1 MKIRRTAI
9 KGNLY
14 LGMFLS
20 LMTFVYPADT
30 FPQSC
35 AIGWYAF
42 DMGFA
47 LPSSV
52 NTIIKSAAGQTF
64 VGFSAQGNVL
74 TESGFLVDT
83 LYRGQIMSVD
93 KEDGEAYPL
102 TYSLGQNYPNP
113 FNPQTVIT
121 FTLPKP
127 EYVKISVYNTLGQ
140 RILILLDKP
149 MQTGRHQIEFT
160 APNLASGI
168 YFYRIEA
175 GEFRDVKRMVLM
187 K

>member
-1 MKIRRTAI
+1 MKISRTAI
-9 KGNLY
+9 KRNLY
-14 LGMFLS
+14 LGMMLS

-30 FPQSC
+30 FSQSS

-52 NTIIKSAAGQTF
+52 NTVVKSAAGQTF
-64 VGFSAQGNVL
+64 VGFGEQGNTL
-74 TESGFLVDT
+74 LESGFLVDT

-93 KEDGEAYPL
+93 KEESESIPL
-102 TYSLGQNYPNP
+102 YYSLSQNYPNP
-113 FNPQTVIT
+113 FNPLTVIT
-121 FTLPKP
+121 FTLSKP
-127 EYVKISVYNTLGQ
+127 EHVKISVYNTLGQ
-140 RILILLDKP
+140 RIMILLDKP
-149 MQTGRHQIEFT
+149 LQTGQHQIEFS
-160 APNLASGI
+160 AQNLASGV